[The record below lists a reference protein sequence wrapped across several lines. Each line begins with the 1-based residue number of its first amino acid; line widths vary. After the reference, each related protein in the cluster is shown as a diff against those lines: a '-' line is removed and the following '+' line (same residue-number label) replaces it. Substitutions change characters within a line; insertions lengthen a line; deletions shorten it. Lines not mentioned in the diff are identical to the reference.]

1 MTPNEGARRTWLPS
15 ARSSQ
20 LRLVGAVRLSRYT
33 DVSTSPEV
41 QEGMVQE
48 TGDRLG
54 GTFVGWARDTDVS
67 ALKTTP
73 WEREEL
79 SAWLNQPDAWDA
91 MIWQRMD
98 RAVRSMADM
107 ADLGRYAKKH
117 GKRLIFASGP
127 GGERLEL
134 DFSSPMS
141 ELIMLILAFAAQL
154 EGQTIMERNQGAAA
168 HLQSLGRW
176 PGGVVPYGWTPVRKI
191 FKDGN
196 EGWWLAADTATS
208 EPDGTDREPT
218 MPHLR
223 SMIARAIS
231 GDSYSAVEEWLTRTA
246 AITPKNH
253 RARLADPPRPQDPTS
268 RWRVTVVREILRSPI
283 LRGYIVKRD
292 GTIVRDDSGAP
303 ILQAEPALD
312 DSTWYT
318 LQECLERLTREPS
331 GTRRR
336 DAHPMLGVV
345 QCEVCERNMYTNWD
359 VAADG
364 TRLPTFRCNGVD
376 HPTIPDAVTKGG
388 RPKKVPALSIRQA
401 PVMEFVDR
409 EFLRAFGSFRRT
421 QLIKT
426 GGVDHRQEIA
436 ELTDE
441 VDELSGR
448 LARLRGVAAD
458 AVERQLQ
465 ARSDRLELLR
475 CEPVI
480 PPREEVVY
488 LDRTWGDDW
497 RAAEPGSAARREML
511 LSAGVRIIVKPPTG
525 WRRPGEER
533 LVFVA
538 GAHDDPVA
546 EALDAIRREE
556 MEVD

>member
-1 MTPNEGARRTWLPS
+1 MKPNQGVRGAWVPA
-15 ARSSQ
+15 ARSSR
-20 LRLVGAVRLSRYT
+20 LRLVGAIRLSRYT
-33 DVSTSPEV
+33 DASTSPEV

-54 GTFVGWARDTDVS
+54 GTFVGWARDIDVS

-73 WEREEL
+73 WEREQL
-79 SAWLNQPDAWDA
+79 SEWLNRPDDWDV

-127 GGERLEL
+127 GGEKLEL

-176 PGGVVPYGWTPVRKI
+176 PGGVVPYGWVPVRKT

-196 EGWWLAADTATS
+196 EGWWLAADVETK
-208 EPDGTDREPT
+208 EPDGTEREAT
-218 MPHLR
+218 MPRLR
-223 SMIARAIS
+223 RMIARAIA
-231 GDSYSAVEEWLTRTA
+231 GDSYSAVEEWLIRTG

-253 RARLADPPRPQDPTS
+253 RARLAGRPADPES
-268 RWRVTVVREILRSPI
+268 RWRVTVVRDILLSPM

-292 GTIVRDDSGAP
+292 GSIVRDDSGAP
-303 ILQAEPALD
+303 VLQAEPALD
-312 DSTWYT
+312 DNTWYM
-318 LQECLERLTREPS
+318 LQDSLERLKVEPS
-331 GTRRR
+331 GPRRR
-336 DAHPMLGVV
+336 DAHPLLGVV
-345 QCEVCERNMYTNWD
+345 ECFVCSRNMYANWD
-359 VAADG
+359 TATDG
-364 TRLPTFRCNGVD
+364 TRLPIFRCSGVD
-376 HPTIPDAVTKGG
+376 HPIDPDRVTKDG
-388 RPKKVPALSIRQA
+388 RPRKVPALSIRQA

-409 EFLRAFGSFRRT
+409 EFLRAFGHFQRT

-426 GGVDHRQEIA
+426 GGVDHRQEIE
-436 ELTDE
+436 ELADE
-441 VDELSGR
+441 VEELSGR
-448 LARLRGVAAD
+448 IARLRGAAAD
-458 AVERQLQ
+458 AVERQIQ
-465 ARSDRLELLR
+465 ARSDRLEMLR
-475 CEPVI
+475 REPVI

-497 RAAEPGSAARREML
+497 RAAEPGSAERRQML
-511 LSAGVRIIVKPPTG
+511 LNAGVRVIVKPPTG
-525 WRRPGEER
+525 WRRPEER

-538 GAHDDPVA
+538 GAHDDPAA

-556 MEVD
+556 TEAD